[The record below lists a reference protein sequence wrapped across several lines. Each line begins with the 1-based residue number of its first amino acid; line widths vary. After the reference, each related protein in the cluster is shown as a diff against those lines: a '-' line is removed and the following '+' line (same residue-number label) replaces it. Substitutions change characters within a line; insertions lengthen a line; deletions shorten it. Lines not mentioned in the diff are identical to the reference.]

1 MSDRTP
7 RRHIL
12 LPDDLFPEIDEY
24 RYANRIETRTE
35 AIRRLIRAGLDCL
48 PQAKAGAAKKPA
60 RRKEAA

>member
-1 MSDRTP
+1 MTDRAP

-35 AIRRLIRAGLDCL
+35 AIRRLIRAGLD
-48 PQAKAGAAKKPA
+48 AAKKPA
-60 RRKEAA
+60 LREEAA